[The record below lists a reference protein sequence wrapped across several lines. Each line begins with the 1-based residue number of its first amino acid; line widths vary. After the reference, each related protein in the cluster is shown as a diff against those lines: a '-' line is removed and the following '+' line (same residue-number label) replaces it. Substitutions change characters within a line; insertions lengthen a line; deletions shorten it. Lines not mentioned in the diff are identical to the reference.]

1 MARAFQNGTSPP
13 DVRSKSGADF
23 LVFFKIIKMG
33 SARFR
38 FLLLVFC
45 ALLLSVCCFGG
56 RSRSGCVRFCRWVRF
71 LALRRLPP
79 LVCWEAAGRVGEKA
93 PQAKNWFF
101 RVFLEAPRNCR
112 WCFWTPLD
120 EISLCVNFQ
129 HLKKPG
135 QKDLCEARRLTQAQT
150 TPRKLALCEASCLAQ
165 VFFQRFFA
173 TFKNDKGRP
182 KEP

>member
-1 MARAFQNGTSPP
+1 MRFCCRFVVLGFVPDQDVFGFVAGCVFWRCVASPP
-13 DVRSKSGADF
+13 
-23 LVFFKIIKMG
+23 I
-33 SARFR
+33 
-38 FLLLVFC
+38 
-45 ALLLSVCCFGG
+45 
-56 RSRSGCVRFCRWVRF
+56 
-71 LALRRLPP
+71 
-79 LVCWEAAGRVGEKA
+79 VCWGVAGWFGEKA

-101 RVFLEAPRNCR
+101 RVFLEVPRNCR

-150 TPRKLALCEASCLAQ
+150 STPRKLALCEASCLTQ
-165 VFFQRFFA
+165 VFFQRFSA
-173 TFKNDKGRP
+173 TFTNDKGRP